1 VANAR
6 CDVYDQQDKMQKEI
20 TAYEREAQELE
31 RMEADLLRKLQE
43 TQQNE
48 RAAFGKLESAMVYAS
63 IPKKMRK

>member
-1 VANAR
+1 
-6 CDVYDQQDKMQKEI
+6 MQKEI

-31 RMEADLLRKLQE
+31 RMEAELLRKLQE